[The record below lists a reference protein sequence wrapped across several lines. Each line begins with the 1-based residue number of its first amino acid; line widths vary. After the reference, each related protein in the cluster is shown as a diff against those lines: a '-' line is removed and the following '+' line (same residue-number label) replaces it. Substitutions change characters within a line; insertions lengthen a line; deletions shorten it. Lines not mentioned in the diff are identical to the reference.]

1 MQTYKLGLFHDWV
14 PKPVQLLLI
23 ILLTIPIL
31 GISGVYSTNI
41 GDMLGSQGMLTE
53 DLMMA
58 SYASAIGMALVFPL
72 ALRTKQFF
80 RSRHLL
86 IGSLSSLILLSYVCA
101 TTDHAWVLIGANTVM
116 GMIKAFA
123 MMEVILPIMFII
135 SPSGDRPKFYSV
147 FYPLSIAL
155 AQVAS
160 YFATKLSFEYSWHA
174 VYYYTI
180 AILLC
185 CLLLV
190 LIFGHNFR
198 GSKKVPFYQ
207 VDWLSFVLILS
218 AMMLLN
224 YVLSYGRI
232 LDWWNNQSIKYAL
245 FGSVL
250 LTTWFIQR
258 QMLLKRPFLSLEVF
272 KRKSVWMSLVFIF
285 LMGIFFASSGI
296 QSAFTTGVLK
306 YSALSNAEINLMM
319 ALGAIAGGFFC
330 FIWFKREWSLKGLV
344 LCGFTAF
351 ILYHLILFFLFSPV
365 IEINDLA
372 FPLFLKGLGLTILYI
387 SIGVYCADKLSLTE
401 LLAAVSILIL
411 FRSFIGPAFW
421 SSVYAYELYAG
432 QLKHTAFLVQHMD
445 ANDPLL
451 TGRLS
456 PLVQGAMSQGRSV
469 EAAQSLAVSSVW
481 GTVQLQATMAAA
493 KEIFGWIVIGGG
505 LVLLFVMSYRFVPVN
520 FRRLVNIRR
529 RFRGQEM
536 LKRQEE
542 MLGAIAP

>member
-1 MQTYKLGLFHDWV
+1 METYKLGLFHDWV
-14 PKPVQLLLI
+14 PKPIQLLLI

-80 RSRHLL
+80 RSKHIL
-86 IGSLSSLILLSYVCA
+86 IVTLSSLILLSFICA
-101 TTDHAWVLIGANTVM
+101 TTDHAWVLIGANTLM

-135 SPSGDRPKFYSV
+135 SPTGDRPKFYSV

-160 YFATKLSFEYSWHA
+160 YYATKLSFEHSWHT
-174 VYYYTI
+174 VYYYTM
-180 AILLC
+180 AILLF

-190 LIFGHNFR
+190 LIFGHHYR
-198 GSKKVPFYQ
+198 GAKKVPFYQ

-232 LDWWNNQSIKYAL
+232 LDWWNDQSIKFSL

-250 LTTWFIQR
+250 LTIWFIQR
-258 QMLLKRPFLSLEVF
+258 QMILKRPFLSLEVF

-285 LMGIFFASSGI
+285 LMGTFFASSGI

-319 ALGAIAGGFFC
+319 ALGAVAGGWFC
-330 FIWFKREWSLKGLV
+330 FIWFRRKWSLKGLV
-344 LCGFTAF
+344 CCGFSAF

-365 IEINDLA
+365 IEITDLA

-387 SIGVYCADKLSLTE
+387 SIGVYCADKLTLTE

-421 SSVYAYELYAG
+421 GSVYSYELYAG
-432 QLKHTAFLVQHMD
+432 QMKHTAFLVQHMD
-445 ANDPLL
+445 TNDPLL
-451 TGRLS
+451 TGRLN
-456 PLVQGAMSQGRSV
+456 PLVQGGMAQGKSV
-469 EAAQSLAVSSVW
+469 EGAQSLAVSSMW
-481 GTVQLQATMAAA
+481 GTVQLQATLAAA

-505 LVLLFVMSYRFVPVN
+505 LVLLFVLSYRFVPVD
-520 FRRLVNIRR
+520 FRKLVNIRR
-529 RFRGQEM
+529 RFRGQEI

-542 MLGAIAP
+542 MLGGIAP

>member
-41 GDMLGSQGMLTE
+41 GDMMGSQGMLTE

-58 SYASAIGMALVFPL
+58 SYASALGMALVFPL
-72 ALRTKQFF
+72 ALRMKQFF
-80 RSRHLL
+80 RTRHIL
-86 IGSLSSLILLSYVCA
+86 IVTLSSLILLSYICA
-101 TTDHAWVLIGANTVM
+101 TTDNAWVLIGANMIM

-135 SPSGDRPKFYSV
+135 SPTGDRPKFYSV

-155 AQVAS
+155 AQIAS
-160 YFATKLSFEYSWHA
+160 YYATKLSFENSWHY

-180 AILLC
+180 AILLF

-190 LIFGHNFR
+190 LIFGHNYR
-198 GSKKVPFYQ
+198 GSKKLPFYQ
-207 VDWLSFVLILS
+207 MDWLSFVLILS
-218 AMMLLN
+218 SMMLLN
-224 YVLSYGRI
+224 YVFSYGRI
-232 LDWWNNQSIKYAL
+232 LGWWNDQSIKITL

-250 LTTWFIQR
+250 LGVWFIQR
-258 QMLLKRPFLSLEVF
+258 QMVLKRPFLSLDVF
-272 KRKSVWMSLVFIF
+272 KRKTVWMSLVFIF

-319 ALGAIAGGFFC
+319 AIGAVAGGFFC
-330 FIWFKREWSLKGLV
+330 FFWFRRKWSLKGLV
-344 LCGFTAF
+344 CCGFGAF
-351 ILYHLILFFLFSPV
+351 IGYHLILYFLFSPV

-387 SIGVYCADKLSLTE
+387 AIGVYCADKLTLTE

-421 SSVYAYELYAG
+421 NAVYSYELYAG
-432 QLKHTAFLVQHMD
+432 QLKHTAFIVQHMD
-445 ANDPLL
+445 ANNPLL
-451 TGRLS
+451 TARLN
-456 PLVQGAMSQGRSV
+456 PLVQGAMAQGKSI
-469 EAAQSLAVSSVW
+469 EAAQSLGVSSVW
-481 GTVQLQATMAAA
+481 GMVQLQATMAAA
-493 KEIFGWIVIGGG
+493 KEIFGWIVVSGG
-505 LVLLFVMSYRFVPVN
+505 LVILFVLSYRFVPVD
-520 FRRLVNIRR
+520 FRKLVNIRR
-529 RFRGQEM
+529 RLRGQEI
-536 LKRQEE
+536 LKREEE
-542 MLGAIAP
+542 MLGAVAP

>member
-80 RSRHLL
+80 RTRHIL
-86 IGSLSSLILLSYVCA
+86 IVTLSVLILLSYICA
-101 TTDHAWVLIGANTVM
+101 TTDHAWVLIGANTIM

-135 SPSGDRPKFYSV
+135 SPTGDRPKFYSV

-160 YFATKLSFEYSWHA
+160 YYATKLSFEYSWHY

-180 AILLC
+180 AILLF

-218 AMMLLN
+218 SMMFLN
-224 YVLSYGRI
+224 YALSYGRI
-232 LDWWNNQSIKYAL
+232 LDWWNNQSIKVAL
-245 FGSVL
+245 FAAVL
-250 LTTWFIQR
+250 LGIWFIQR
-258 QMLLKRPFLSLEVF
+258 QMMLKRPFLSLDVF
-272 KRKSVWMSLVFIF
+272 KRKHVWMSLVFIF

-306 YSALSNAEINLMM
+306 YSALSNAEINLML
-319 ALGAIAGGFFC
+319 ALGSVAGGIFC
-330 FIWFKREWSLKGLV
+330 FIWFRRKWSLKVLV
-344 LCGFTAF
+344 CSGFGAF
-351 ILYHLILFFLFSPV
+351 ILYHLILYFLFSPV
-365 IEINDLA
+365 IEIHDLA
-372 FPLFLKGLGLTILYI
+372 FPIFLKGLGLTILYI
-387 SIGVYCADKLSLTE
+387 SVGVYCAEGLTLSE

-421 SSVYAYELYAG
+421 SSVYSYELYAG

-451 TGRLS
+451 AGRLG
-456 PLVQGAMSQGRSV
+456 PLIQAGVVQGKSI
-469 EAAQSLAVSSVW
+469 EAAQSMSISSIW
-481 GTVQLQATMAAA
+481 GTIQIQATMAAA
-493 KEIFGWIVIGGG
+493 KEIFGWIVIVGG
-505 LVLLFVMSYRFVPVN
+505 LVLMFVMSYRFVPIN
-520 FRRLVNIRR
+520 FRKLVNIRR
-529 RFRGQEM
+529 KLRGQEI
-536 LKRQEE
+536 LKREEE
-542 MLGAIAP
+542 MLAAIAP

>member
-14 PKPVQLLLI
+14 PKPLQLLLI

-80 RSRHLL
+80 RSRHIL
-86 IGSLSSLILLSYVCA
+86 IVSLSSLMLLSYVCA
-101 TTDHAWVLIGANTVM
+101 TTEHAWVLIGANTVM

-135 SPSGDRPKFYSV
+135 SPTGDRPKFYSV

-155 AQVAS
+155 AQIAS
-160 YFATKLSFEYSWHA
+160 YYATKLSLEYSWHA

-180 AILLC
+180 AILLF

-190 LIFGHNFR
+190 LIFGHNYR

-207 VDWLSFVLILS
+207 VDWLSFVLILTS
-218 AMMLLN
+218 MMLLN

-245 FGSVL
+245 FGSAL
-250 LTTWFIQR
+250 LAIWFVQR
-258 QMLLKRPFLSLEVF
+258 QMILKRPFLSLEVF

-319 ALGAIAGGFFC
+319 ALGAVAGGFFC
-330 FIWFKREWSLKGLV
+330 FIWFKRKWSLKGLV

-365 IEINDLA
+365 IEINELA

-387 SIGVYCADKLSLTE
+387 SIGVYCADKLTLTE

-421 SSVYAYELYAG
+421 SSVYSYELYAS

-451 TGRLS
+451 TGRLN
-456 PLVQGAMSQGRSV
+456 PLVQGAMSQGKSLEV
-469 EAAQSLAVSSVW
+469 AQSLAVSSVW

-493 KEIFGWIVIGGG
+493 KDIFGWIVIGGG
-505 LVLLFVMSYRFVPVN
+505 LVLLFVMSYRFVPVD

-529 RFRGQEM
+529 RFRGQEI

>member
-80 RSRHLL
+80 RTRHIL
-86 IGSLSSLILLSYVCA
+86 IITLSALILLSYICA
-101 TTDHAWVLIGANTVM
+101 TTDHAWVLIGANAVM
-116 GMIKAFA
+116 GMAKAFA

-135 SPSGDRPKFYSV
+135 SPTGDRPKFYSV

-160 YFATKLSFEYSWHA
+160 YYATKLSFEYSWHA

-180 AILLC
+180 AILLF

-190 LIFGHNFR
+190 LIFGHNYR

-207 VDWLSFVLILS
+207 IDWLSFVLILS
-218 AMMLLN
+218 SMMMLN

-232 LDWWNNQSIKYAL
+232 LDWWNNQSIKFAL

-250 LTTWFIQR
+250 LAIWFIQR
-258 QMLLKRPFLSLEVF
+258 QMILKRPFLSLEVF

-319 ALGAIAGGFFC
+319 ALGAVAGGFFC
-330 FIWFKREWSLKGLV
+330 FVWFKRKWSLKGLV
-344 LCGFTAF
+344 LCGFSAF

-365 IEINDLA
+365 IEIHDLA

-421 SSVYAYELYAG
+421 SSLYSYELYAG

-456 PLVQGAMSQGRSV
+456 PLVQGAMSQGKSL

-529 RFRGQEM
+529 RFRGQEV

-542 MLGAIAP
+542 MLAAIAP

>member
-41 GDMLGSQGMLTE
+41 GDMMGSQGMLTE

-58 SYASAIGMALVFPL
+58 SYASAIGMAIVFPL

-80 RSRHLL
+80 RSRHIL
-86 IGSLSSLILLSYVCA
+86 IVSLSSLILLSYICA
-101 TTDHAWVLIGANTVM
+101 TTDHAWVLIGANAVM

-135 SPSGDRPKFYSV
+135 SPTGDRPKFYSV

-155 AQVAS
+155 AQISS
-160 YFATKLSFEYSWHA
+160 YYATKLSFEYSWHA

-180 AILLC
+180 AILLF

-190 LIFGHNFR
+190 LIFGHNYR

-218 AMMLLN
+218 SMMFLN

-232 LDWWNNQSIKYAL
+232 LDWWNNQSIKISL

-250 LTTWFIQR
+250 LAIWFIQR
-258 QMLLKRPFLSLEVF
+258 QMILKRPFLSLEVF

-319 ALGAIAGGFFC
+319 ALGAVAGGFFC
-330 FIWFKREWSLKGLV
+330 FIWFKRKWSLKGLV

-365 IEINDLA
+365 IEIHDLA

-387 SIGVYCADKLSLTE
+387 SIGVYCADKLTLTE

-421 SSVYAYELYAG
+421 NSMYSYELYAG

-451 TGRLS
+451 TGRLN
-456 PLVQGAMSQGRSV
+456 PLVQGAMSQGKSL
-469 EAAQSLAVSSVW
+469 ETAQSLAVSSVW

-529 RFRGQEM
+529 RFRGQEV

-542 MLGAIAP
+542 MLAAIAP